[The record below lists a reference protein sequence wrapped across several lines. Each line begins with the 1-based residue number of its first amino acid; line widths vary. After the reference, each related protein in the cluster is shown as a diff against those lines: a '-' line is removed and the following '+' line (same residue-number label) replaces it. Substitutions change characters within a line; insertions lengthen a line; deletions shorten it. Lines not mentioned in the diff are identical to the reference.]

1 MTHSRLWTR
10 STLTRH
16 LFQGRRLALVGAV
29 VMLMIAAVAHI
40 VVPLTLARV
49 VDGGLIAGNSDE
61 FFKWSLI
68 LLGVSLVNPLT
79 YLLGYRRLIL
89 LEAGARKEISKLAVR
104 SAVHAGTR
112 QRRPGEIVN
121 VMTGDSDMVSSLFTT
136 VGHGVMNVVAF
147 GLGLVLVWSINPWLG
162 VAIGGGVI
170 ATTAIAG
177 PLLGRLEK
185 RWGIYRNSLSTMAD
199 LSTDTVGGVR
209 VLRGLGAEVRFW
221 KLYVTRSREVLHRS
235 YSLANHSSWIE
246 AMQYAIPFAYMA
258 VVTWVGARLTLSG
271 GITVGEFGAAFGYA
285 SALMMYSGSLLSGVQ
300 ALVGVR
306 VSAKHIVTYLN
317 RDLGAEV
324 AEDAAQ
330 AFANSPEITVKPGEL
345 TVIRGSDTAL
355 IRRAFELLVDE
366 SPHTS
371 LLVDHDDYLFSGSLK
386 ETLKAP
392 PAAEEAVITAV
403 SGKDIVASL
412 GGSTNGWIDERG
424 MNLSGGQRQR
434 TVLARGL
441 ARNPATLLLCDPT
454 TGVDAVTELAVVRGV
469 TTYRKERTTIMATQS
484 SIWASLADRV
494 IDADEPFRITV
505 RAAEAP
511 LAKDD
516 DGVA

>member
-1 MTHSRLWTR
+1 MTHGRSWSRSSLA
-10 STLTRH
+10 RH
-16 LFQGRRLALVGAV
+16 LFKGRCLALVGAV

-49 VDGGLIAGNSDE
+49 VDGGLIAGDSDE

-89 LEAGARKEISKLAVR
+89 LEAGARREISKLAVR
-104 SAVHAGTR
+104 SAVRAGTK
-112 QRRPGEIVN
+112 QRRSGEIVN

-147 GLGLVLVWSINPWLG
+147 GLGLVLVWSISPWLG

-170 ATTAIAG
+170 ATTVIAG
-177 PLLGRLEK
+177 PLLGRLES

-209 VLRGLGAEVRFW
+209 VLRGLGAETRFW
-221 KLYVTRSREVLHRS
+221 KLYVTRSREVLRRS

-258 VVTWVGARLTLSG
+258 VVTWLGARLTLSG
-271 GITVGEFGAAFGYA
+271 GISVGEFGAAFGYA
-285 SALMMYSGSLLSGVQ
+285 SVLMMYSGSLLSGVQ

-317 RDLGAEV
+317 RGGGDEV
-324 AEDAAQ
+324 AATGHQ
-330 AFANSPEITVKPGEL
+330 ALAGVPEIVVNPGEL
-345 TVIRGSDTAL
+345 TVIRGSATAI

-366 SPHTS
+366 SPHTT

-392 PAAEEAVITAV
+392 REVEEAVIAAV

-441 ARNPATLLLCDPT
+441 ARNPDALLLCDPT

-469 TTYRKERTTIMATQS
+469 VSYREGRTTIVATQS

-494 IDADEPFRITV
+494 IDADESFLITV
-505 RAAEAP
+505 RAEEASV
-511 LAKDD
+511 AKDD
-516 DGVA
+516 DVVA